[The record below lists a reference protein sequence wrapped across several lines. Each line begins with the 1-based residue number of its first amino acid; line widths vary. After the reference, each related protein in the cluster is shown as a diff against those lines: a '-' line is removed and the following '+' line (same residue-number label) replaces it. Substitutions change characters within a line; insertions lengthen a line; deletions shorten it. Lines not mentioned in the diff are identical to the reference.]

1 MDKEK
6 NRLVAVAV
14 VIVVIIAIVAAA
26 LVLSGGNDNGGDD
39 QQDVHFDLT
48 VSSNEGGTVTPSGT
62 TELAEGTT
70 QTITIT
76 PNSGFIVSDV
86 LLDGESVGALTSL
99 EVEMDGD
106 HTVEV
111 VFAEE
116 TGPVPIEHTITASAG
131 AGGRISPSGDV
142 KVADGADQTFTFTAN
157 GSYRVSQVTVDG
169 QTVTVTG
176 NSYTF
181 ENVTGDHTISVTF
194 RYVGGGGGGTTPSV
208 TLTGIEVTE
217 RPDRTSYLAG
227 EIFDKTGMVITAS
240 YSNGTTKTVED
251 YSCSP
256 DGELTVDIKQIT
268 VTYQG
273 KTATVDITVIA
284 EDSEIQSIEVTTP
297 PDKTHYFD
305 DQAFV
310 AAGMEVS
317 AVYDGNVKIP
327 LDPNEYNT
335 DESNKTVTVT
345 YNDKKTTF
353 TITRDYTIT
362 DVDELKHFRDNV
374 NKGTTYSG
382 CVVSLG
388 ANIDLDNEKWIPIG
402 YSETEVET
410 LADTNAIDPSFGG
423 TFDGNN
429 HSISNLTINLPDG
442 TSVGLFGRIV
452 NGVVKN
458 LTIENADV
466 LGKSEVGVITG
477 SFTVDITGCN
487 ITGLIQVE
495 GNYKVG
501 GIAGSIYGDVTD
513 CTITASEG
521 SYVRG
526 IYEVKDFEGD
536 NVGGAVGFTGEGN
549 STYSDINV
557 SGLDVEGTRK
567 VGGVIGYLHYGVTVT
582 NSTFTNGT
590 VTSNADEVY
599 ANSNKTFVGGIVGE
613 FNGTTENSSIID
625 CTVTDTEISGP
636 NRECLGE
643 IYGGTRGSN
652 EKLTATG
659 NEYNSVTLI
668 DPDTVT
674 IYNVDDLLEF
684 ADMVNSGQ
692 SLDARVILMGD
703 IDLTGHEWI
712 PIGNVD
718 NPFKGTFDGQNHKI
732 SNLIIDKPQ
741 TSSVG
746 LFGYTTGGEI
756 KKLVVENAVVTGYL
770 EVGVVAGTPYTS
782 KYSDI
787 TVTGHVEVNGFS
799 YVGGVGGKNVY
810 ADWNNVKVEVDES
823 SYVKADSEN
832 YRTYVGGIIGFM
844 GEGSHEMNSLIS
856 NIDVIGST
864 CDVGGIVGIA
874 HYGNRFVNC
883 SSSGNVTLVN
893 AADEGDQLEIG
904 GIAGVWMNH
913 NSGSVSFINCS
924 YTGELSSSLKGVP
937 VNDGSYPYGG
947 LIGYKYYRDSNAGE
961 LIIEMEGVSNAIYVG
976 IADELLEI
984 GNRLSTNQS
993 DYKDKTIILMNDLDM
1008 IGKEWP
1014 VINLNSAVGSLAFK
1028 GLGDGITI
1036 SNLNLGNGNNET
1048 TGNIGFIAFTGSMKS
1063 LIIENISFDNLDTGT
1078 IADSGTNAVGALVG
1092 YAGTSDSITIS
1103 SCNVLNSNISG
1114 GHWAGGFVGY
1124 AAGYSTQSD
1133 GPVFE
1138 VLTIENCMI
1147 ENSTVSSPGSA
1158 GGLIGHATGDAWTRD
1173 EFKNCTVKGC
1183 TITSTGESTD
1193 KAGSLMGTVG
1203 AGKSIFDRDGGVFVT
1218 SCTVEGCTVKSNNT
1232 EIDRIYGRQGTPG
1245 GVLCV
1250 DGSYVAFG
1258 STDLEDLIA
1267 SGNDIYLPS
1276 GTYDIPTS
1284 LGDEFSIRGQS
1295 ADTTILNIP
1304 QKLLATGSATFENV
1318 TLIINNGNYQGFNS
1332 SDSVIFRN
1340 CVLEGQFFLY
1350 GPKVEFHNCTFEQ
1363 TDPDSYNIWTY
1374 AATNV
1379 LFSECMF
1386 NCAGKAVLVYNEGGE
1401 SGVMKIEFIKCT
1413 MKASSPASGKA
1424 AIEVDASLFKH
1435 SCTVVIDDYTAESVT
1450 GFGTGSNSKNS
1461 VWNNK
1466 KDPTVDGVTLTI
1478 TVGGEVILTKTK
1490 AA

>member
-327 LDPNEYNT
+327 LDSSMYKASEDVGT
-335 DESNKTVTVT
+335 EETRTVTVT
-345 YNDKKTTF
+345 LLEDGSKTTTL
-353 TITRDYTIT
+353 TISRNNTIM
-362 DVDELKHFRDNV
+362 DVEELKHFRDNV
-374 NKGTTYSG
+374 NKGITYSG
-382 CVVSLG
+382 ETVSLG
-388 ANIDLDNEKWIPIG
+388 A
-402 YSETEVET
+402 
-410 LADTNAIDPSFGG
+410 
-423 TFDGNN
+423 
-429 HSISNLTINLPDG
+429 
-442 TSVGLFGRIV
+442 
-452 NGVVKN
+452 
-458 LTIENADV
+458 
-466 LGKSEVGVITG
+466 
-477 SFTVDITGCN
+477 
-487 ITGLIQVE
+487 
-495 GNYKVG
+495 
-501 GIAGSIYGDVTD
+501 
-513 CTITASEG
+513 
-521 SYVRG
+521 
-526 IYEVKDFEGD
+526 
-536 NVGGAVGFTGEGN
+536 
-549 STYSDINV
+549 
-557 SGLDVEGTRK
+557 
-567 VGGVIGYLHYGVTVT
+567 
-582 NSTFTNGT
+582 
-590 VTSNADEVY
+590 
-599 ANSNKTFVGGIVGE
+599 
-613 FNGTTENSSIID
+613 
-625 CTVTDTEISGP
+625 
-636 NRECLGE
+636 
-643 IYGGTRGSN
+643 
-652 EKLTATG
+652 
-659 NEYNSVTLI
+659 
-668 DPDTVT
+668 
-674 IYNVDDLLEF
+674 
-684 ADMVNSGQ
+684 
-692 SLDARVILMGD
+692 D
-703 IDLTGHEWI
+703 IDLKNESWT
-712 PIGNVD
+712 PIGNKND
-718 NPFKGTFDGQNHKI
+718 IEKIYNPFEGTFDGQNWKI
-732 SNLIIDKPQ
+732 SNLKIDDPQ

-787 TVTGHVEVNGFS
+787 TVTGHVEVNGYA
-799 YVGGVGGKNVY
+799 YVGGVGGKNAY
-810 ADWNNVKVEVDES
+810 ADWSNVNVDVDES
-823 SYVKADSEN
+823 SYVKAESEE
-832 YRTYVGGIIGFM
+832 YKTYVGGIIGFM
-844 GEGSHEMNSLIS
+844 GEGPQVMTNLNS

-864 CDVGGIVGIA
+864 CDVGGITGIA
-874 HYGNRFVNC
+874 HYGNKFVNC
-883 SSSGNVTLVN
+883 SSSGDVTIEN
-893 AADEGDQLEIG
+893 AKDEGDQLEIG
-904 GIAGVWMNH
+904 GIAGVWVNSD
-913 NSGSVSFINCS
+913 SGSVSFINCS
-924 YTGELSSSLKGVP
+924 YTGKLSSSLNGVP
-937 VNDGSYPYGG
+937 VDDGSYPYGG
-947 LIGYKYYRDSNAGE
+947 LIGYKYDRNSNVGK
-961 LIIEMEGVSNAIYVG
+961 LIIKMEGVNNAVYVG
-976 IADELLEI
+976 IADELLAV
-984 GNRLSTNQS
+984 GNELSKNQS
-993 DYKDKTIILMNDLDM
+993 DYRDKTIILMNDLDM
-1008 IGKEWP
+1008 TGKVWP
-1014 VINLNSAVGSLAFK
+1014 VINLNNTVGSLTFK

-1036 SNLNLGNGNNET
+1036 SNLKLGDDGS

-1063 LIIENISFDNLDTGT
+1063 LIIEKISFDNLDTGT
-1078 IADSGTNAVGALVG
+1078 VADSVTNAVGALIG
-1092 YAGTSDSITIS
+1092 YAGTSESITIS
-1103 SCNVLNSNISG
+1103 SCNVLNSTISG

-1147 ENSTVSSPGSA
+1147 ENSTVSSIGSA
-1158 GGLIGHATGDAWTRD
+1158 GGLIGHATGDAWTCD
-1173 EFKNCTVKGC
+1173 KFDNCTVRNC
-1183 TITSTGESTD
+1183 TITSTGEDTD

-1203 AGKSIFDRDGGVFVT
+1203 AGQSMFGKDGGVFVT
-1218 SCTVEGCTVKSNNT
+1218 SCTVEGCEVKSNNT
-1232 EIDRIYGRQGTPG
+1232 DIDRIYGRQGSTG

-1250 DGSYVAFG
+1250 DGAYVAFENTG
-1258 STDLEDLIA
+1258 LEDMIA
-1267 SGNDIYLPS
+1267 SGNDVYLPS
-1276 GTYDIPTS
+1276 GKYDLPTN
-1284 LGDEFSIRGQS
+1284 LGDGFSISGQS
-1295 ADTTILNIP
+1295 ADTTVLDIP
-1304 QKLLATGSATFENV
+1304 QEVLGTKNATFENV
-1318 TLIINNGNYQGFNS
+1318 TLKIENGDYQGFNS
-1332 SDSVIFRN
+1332 SDSIIFKD

-1350 GPKVEFHNCTFEQ
+1350 GPKVEFYNCTFEQ

-1374 AATNV
+1374 GASNV
-1379 LFSECMF
+1379 LFSECVF

-1401 SGVMKIEFIKCT
+1401 SGDIEIEFIKCT
-1413 MKASSPASGKA
+1413 MNATSPASGKA

-1435 SCTVVIDDYTAESVT
+1435 SCTVVIDDDTAEAVT
-1450 GFGTGSNSKNS
+1450 GFGTGSNSGNS

-1478 TVGGEVILTKTK
+1478 TVGGEVVLTKTK